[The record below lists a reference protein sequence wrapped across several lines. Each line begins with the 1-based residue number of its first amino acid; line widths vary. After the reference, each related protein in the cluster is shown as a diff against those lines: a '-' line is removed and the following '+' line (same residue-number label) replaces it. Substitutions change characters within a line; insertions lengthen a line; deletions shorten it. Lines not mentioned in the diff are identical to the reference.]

1 MISMGKEDQVSVPEP
16 ETEKNISKLSSEE
29 MQNKGSWFGIA
40 LMSLTILFV
49 VGHLVWPQATV
60 LKYLANIVVLIFGS
74 IMLSVFSENIQG
86 NSSFSL
92 PFIWILIV
100 LILGV
105 ILFSIY
111 GWISPMFV
119 LGGYAV
125 ICVVGGVLGR
135 IMD

>member
-1 MISMGKEDQVSVPEP
+1 MEKEDQVSVPEP

-29 MQNKGSWFGIA
+29 MQNKGSWFGIS
-40 LMSLTILFV
+40 LMSLTIVFV
-49 VGHLVWPQATV
+49 VGHLVWPQVTV

-74 IMLSVFSENIQG
+74 IMLSVLSENIQA

-92 PFIWILIV
+92 PFIWIMIV
-100 LILGV
+100 LMLGV

-111 GWISPMFV
+111 GWISTLFV

-125 ICVVGGVLGR
+125 ICVVGRVLGR